1 MNTTPKMGLTEW
13 LMLLGLSILW
23 GGSFFFSKIAIAEMS
38 PTLLVF
44 FRVAIAAVI
53 LFFYLVFTKRSLPSG
68 SKVWGAFFL
77 MGLINNVIPFTLLFW
92 GQTEIASSLASI
104 LNATTPIFTIIL
116 AHVFTADEKINVRSV
131 LGIIL
136 GFLGVATMLGLF
148 SGFDQ
153 ANSRLHMLAC
163 VGAAISY
170 GFASVF
176 GRQFKKMDIGPV
188 RTSFGQLAASSVIML
203 LIVSAI
209 DTPPDFG
216 SLSSATIWSV
226 LALAIFS
233 TAFAYLLFFR
243 ILAVGG
249 ATNIS
254 LVTLL
259 VPVSAILLGT
269 IILGENLSAQE
280 VVGMCLI
287 GLGLLAIDGRVFNY
301 FSKITP

>member
-1 MNTTPKMGLTEW
+1 MGRIEW
-13 LMLLGLSILW
+13 LMLLGLSVLW
-23 GGSFFFSKIAIAEMS
+23 GGSFFFSKVAVAELS
-38 PTLLVF
+38 PTLLVL
-44 FRVAIAAVI
+44 FRVSIAAVI
-53 LFFYLVFTKRSLPSG
+53 LFLYLLVTKRQISFSK
-68 SKVWGAFFL
+68 KVWAAFFL

-116 AHVFTADEKINVRSV
+116 AHIFTADEKINVRSV
-131 LGIIL
+131 IGIAL

-153 ANSRLHMLAC
+153 ANSPLHMWAC
-163 VGAAISY
+163 IGAAISY
-170 GFASVF
+170 GFATVF
-176 GRQFKKMDIGPV
+176 GRQFKKIDIGPV

-203 LIVSAI
+203 LIVAAV
-209 DTPPDFG
+209 DTQPDYL
-216 SLSSATIWSV
+216 SLSSATVWSV
-226 LALAIFS
+226 LALAVFS

-243 ILAVGG
+243 ILVVGG

-269 IILGENLSAQE
+269 IFLGEHLSAKE
-280 VVGMCLI
+280 VIGMCLI
-287 GLGLLAIDGRVFNY
+287 GLGLLAIDGRVFTY
-301 FSKITP
+301 FKAKKV

>member
-1 MNTTPKMGLTEW
+1 MGLVEW
-13 LMLLGLSILW
+13 LMLLGLSVLW
-23 GGSFFFSKIAIAEMS
+23 GGSFFFSQIAVAELS
-38 PTLLVF
+38 PTLLVL
-44 FRVAIAAVI
+44 FRVSIAAVM
-53 LFFYLVFTKRSLPSG
+53 LLLYLLATKRSLPSG
-68 SKVWGAFFL
+68 RKVWGAFFL

-116 AHVFTADEKINVRSV
+116 AHVFTRDEKINVRSV
-131 LGIIL
+131 LGITL

-148 SGFDQ
+148 SEFDQ
-153 ANSRLHMLAC
+153 ANSQLHMLAC
-163 VGAAISY
+163 IGAAISY

-203 LIVSAI
+203 LVVGVV
-209 DTPPDFG
+209 DTQPDYA
-216 SLSSATIWSV
+216 SLSSATIGSV

-259 VPVSAILLGT
+259 VPVSAIVLGT
-269 IILGENLSAQE
+269 IILGEHLSAEE

-287 GLGLLAIDGRVFNY
+287 GLGLLAIDGRVFN
-301 FSKITP
+301 FLKAKKS

>member
-1 MNTTPKMGLTEW
+1 
-13 LMLLGLSILW
+13 
-23 GGSFFFSKIAIAEMS
+23 MS
-38 PTLLVF
+38 
-44 FRVAIAAVI
+44 IAAAI
-53 LFFYLVFTKRSLPSG
+53 LLLYLLATKRSLPSG
-68 SKVWGAFFL
+68 KKVWGAFFL

-116 AHVFTADEKINVRSV
+116 AHIFTKDEKINLPSV
-131 LGIIL
+131 VGITL

-153 ANSRLHMLAC
+153 SNSLLHMLAC
-163 VGAAISY
+163 VGAEISY
-170 GFASVF
+170 GFATVF

-188 RTSFGQLAASSVIML
+188 RTSFGQLAAASVIML
-203 LIVSAI
+203 LVVAAV
-209 DTPPDFG
+209 DTQPDYG

-226 LALAIFS
+226 LTLAIFS

-259 VPVSAILLGT
+259 VPASAILLGVL
-269 IILGENLSAQE
+269 ILGERLSMQE
-280 VVGMCLI
+280 IYGMCLI
-287 GLGLLAIDGRVFNY
+287 ALGLLAIDGRVFNW
-301 FSKITP
+301 FKAAK